1 MSLGSRDASKAI
13 ARAER
18 AVLAIKQVEQT
29 YMDAAAEGQT
39 ELPSDDLASA
49 LDAFAE
55 LEALTAIHLETED
68 VARAAVCGSVRL
80 AAVGRSIG
88 KLDLVRRVN
97 GLLARLAQ
105 QPSPDAVTRR
115 AFAEASN
122 DLMLAEADADQLD
135 AAIETY
141 FGIAA
146 LSDTYP
152 TDSDLTG
159 ARAKAAANL
168 IALTLEAGR
177 DKVADLVMRE
187 LEALCRTFPA
197 EKLVALQMARGR
209 FNRLAWTARTGSPD
223 AAIAELE
230 TLFESALRSPAD
242 VDMLD
247 ITSDAA
253 FVLVTRLGT
262 RQHHKAAR
270 KGFDVLSKLAAL
282 PAAGDP
288 IMGRLAEAAF
298 NLITDLCEND
308 RRDEAQL
315 IYDDLAGLWVAEDDN
330 AKIRLAQAKGAANLA
345 MTHEAV
351 GDVVAAELLTADLRA
366 LVHAHPDDMAIFEIA
381 ALVDQT
387 N

>member
-209 FNRLAWTARTGSPD
+209 FNRLAWTARNGSPD

-270 KGFDVLSKLAAL
+270 KGFDVLSKLAA
-282 PAAGDP
+282 
-288 IMGRLAEAAF
+288 F

-315 IYDDLAGLWVAEDDN
+315 IYDDLAGLSVAEDDN